1 MTITICNLGD
11 SRALLIPSDKPF
23 ASLTIDHKPN
33 HPDEKKRIEAAGG
46 FVSDVGGVA
55 RVNGCLAVSRAFGDK
70 PFKLHP
76 SLVSV
81 TPEITETK
89 AVLGDYLLLA
99 CDGLFEPGAC
109 TSEWVANFVRTQLE
123 RSDNPEVL
131 VKELIS
137 EALRAGSCDNITV
150 MLIKFKKPT
159 DANFENSQINRTPR
173 NRTEEDT
180 ASNSDSDDEKEAEG
194 VKGQVT
200 EKEKEEKDKGNELEK
215 EEGTNQENAKEDEG
229 AALKRKRDDVHNGN
243 SNIPEVELA
252 SPTKRKRSS
261 LPPQFSVSEAKTQNN
276 SN

>member
-1 MTITICNLGD
+1 M
-11 SRALLIPSDKPF
+11 
-23 ASLTIDHKPN
+23 
-33 HPDEKKRIEAAGG
+33 
-46 FVSDVGGVA
+46 
-55 RVNGCLAVSRAFGDK
+55 
-70 PFKLHP
+70 
-76 SLVSV
+76 
-81 TPEITETK
+81 
-89 AVLGDYLLLA
+89 DYLN
-99 CDGLFEPGAC
+99 P
-109 TSEWVANFVRTQLE
+109 TQLE